1 MIISNFCPHSFPLHL
16 TASLPRVLL
25 HLLVPGGGDLG
36 TPRFPRPGVRHT
48 DQLAGTVIL
57 HLCSSSSS
65 FTPSGENA
73 LNFFYSHISSW
84 SLSSTV
90 ILHLCHFHPSSSS
103 SSFTPSGKN
112 TGIHIFLLI
121 SLFSHFF
128 LIFVLFFFFVQGL
141 LEIFQSLSPLLVC
154 EYPIWYQTL
163 PLNSKWKNSK
173 S

>member
-1 MIISNFCPHSFPLHL
+1 MIISHFCPHSFS
-16 TASLPRVLL
+16 SLPRVLL

-57 HLCSSSSS
+57 HLCSSSSP

-73 LNFFYSHISSW
+73 LDFFYSHISSW

-103 SSFTPSGKN
+103 SSFTPSGKKYWDP
-112 TGIHIFLLI
+112 HISINFFIQTFLTDLCPILFLCPRFAGNI
-121 SLFSHFF
+121 SIPFT
-128 LIFVLFFFFVQGL
+128 FVCKYL
-141 LEIFQSLSPLLVC
+141 
-154 EYPIWYQTL
+154 IWYHTL
-163 PLNSKWKNSK
+163 PFNSK
-173 S
+173 